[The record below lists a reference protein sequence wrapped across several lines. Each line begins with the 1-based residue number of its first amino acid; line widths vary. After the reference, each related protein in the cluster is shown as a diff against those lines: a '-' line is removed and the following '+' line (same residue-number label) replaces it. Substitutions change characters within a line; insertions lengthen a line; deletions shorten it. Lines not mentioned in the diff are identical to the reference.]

1 MYISI
6 YNCVLFFSHV
16 HVHLDLH
23 NYICIIR
30 FNCDSPGFNSVINS
44 SGNMLVMVSLSL
56 SSLYMTFKPNVEVK
70 EIKAPAAPEKKG
82 EEVCTLMWLFYFYGG
97 RSPEKCCSCK
107 LLMHLI
113 QWHGFKRKTTLCM
126 FL

>member
-6 YNCVLFFSHV
+6 YNCVLIFSHM

-30 FNCDSPGFNSVINS
+30 FNCDSPEFNSVFDS

-56 SSLYMTFKPNVEVK
+56 SSSLHMTFQLRSTKPNVEVK

-82 EEVCTLMWLFYFYGG
+82 EQVSTLMWLFNFYGG
-97 RSPEKCCSCK
+97 RSPEKCCSYK

-113 QWHGFKRKTTLCM
+113 QWPRF
-126 FL
+126 

>member
-1 MYISI
+1 M
-6 YNCVLFFSHV
+6 
-16 HVHLDLH
+16 HVHLDLR

-56 SSLYMTFKPNVEVK
+56 SSSLHMTFQLRSTKPNVEVK
-70 EIKAPAAPEKKG
+70 EIKAPAAPKKKG
-82 EEVCTLMWLFYFYGG
+82 EQVCTLLFYFYGG

-107 LLMHLI
+107 LVMHLKEKPLYVC
-113 QWHGFKRKTTLCM
+113 FCEKENKFM
-126 FL
+126 D